1 MRRFPTSAAAA
12 RGPRLLRPRP
22 GAATLLAGAVALGV
36 PAHGISADGSPAVA
50 GGQEAVA
57 ATGAAEGWPGG
68 PATAAEALRAG
79 RYEEAESGYRR
90 RLGVPGARR
99 GLSETLRLTG
109 RYREAL
115 EVLGAGEASAERLL
129 DRARIHREIGE
140 DPEARALLARLLPPL
155 AASSPTASAIDPP
168 AGPAPEPLGSVP
180 PGLVLRAEVLL
191 ADLELAAGERET
203 ALERLDGV
211 LARYNRAPP
220 NAFDARALTAVGVA
234 ATRLGFE
241 SSGLFRDAL
250 RVFDEAALLD
260 PADPAPHLAAGR
272 LLSAKFNNTEA
283 AKSFGA
289 VLERNPR
296 HPEALLGLAR
306 IARLGGGGHGE
317 GREGP
322 LQGAL
327 GVNQHHPG
335 AVALRVRE
343 LLEAERI
350 PEAREAAD
358 AALRALPEAPELLAA
373 LGAVQFLDGDPGL
386 EETAAR
392 FRAARPGDPGFDVG
406 LAEAAERQRRY
417 REAVDRARAAA
428 AARPDSAAASRLW
441 GLNLLRVGAVAEGRE
456 VLEEAFRRDPFD
468 ALVKNTL
475 DLLDELDGFEV
486 VSAPPLELVLPAKE
500 AALLAPYAERIAR
513 EALDE
518 FRGRYR
524 FTPSG
529 TVRIEMYD
537 RSADFSVRTVGL
549 TGLGAHGVCF
559 GETLALESPS
569 ARPVARYH
577 WASTL
582 WHELAHTAA
591 MGLTDNRVP
600 RWFTEGLSQW
610 EERQKFGDGVGLPFL
625 AALRDGRL
633 LPVSRM
639 NDGFTRPTWPG
650 QVPVSYYHA
659 SLVVEHIEKEH
670 GFPAIGAFLEA
681 FGAGA
686 STEEA
691 VAEVLGFPPETLD
704 AAVNAVI
711 EERFGE
717 AARGLVASE
726 SGDEAPAGAPS
737 AGEPA
742 GAEPVEALLA
752 AADDAPGNFLFQLRA
767 GAALFEA
774 GRDEEAAERFRRAA
788 AIVPEYGGEDG
799 PYRFLAR
806 IHERAGRPSE
816 AAAALA
822 RHLARAPAAYRDW
835 LLLAEWRAADSDP
848 AGAAEALGAALL
860 AYPFEA
866 EPHERLAEHA
876 AALGDGALEL
886 RERRAALAAGT
897 PDRAGALY
905 RLADALRRAGD
916 RPEARRRVLEALEI
930 APTYDPALRLLL
942 DLRRAR

>member
-1 MRRFPTSAAAA
+1 MSRSPTSAV
-12 RGPRLLRPRP
+12 PRRSSTLFRSRPA
-22 GAATLLAGAVALGV
+22 AATLLASAVALGA
-36 PAHGISADGSPAVA
+36 PAFPA
-50 GGQEAVA
+50 GGEGQQQAEA
-57 ATGAAEGWPGG
+57 AAEGWPGG
-68 PATAAEALRAG
+68 PEAGAAALRAG
-79 RYEEAESGYRR
+79 RYEEAESAYRR
-90 RLGVPGARR
+90 DLRVPGARR
-99 GLSETLRLTG
+99 GLAETLRLTG

-115 EVLGAGEASAERLL
+115 EVLAAGETTAERLL

-140 DPEARALLARLLPPL
+140 DAAARALLVRLLP
-155 AASSPTASAIDPP
+155 SSSALSAEARAGSTADAPGSA
-168 AGPAPEPLGSVP
+168 P

-191 ADLELAAGERET
+191 ADLELAAGERDT
-203 ALERLDGV
+203 ALSRLDRVVG
-211 LARYNRAPP
+211 RYNRAPP

-234 ATRLGFE
+234 ATRLGFD

-260 PADPAPHLAAGR
+260 PADPAPHLAAGG
-272 LLSAKFNNTEA
+272 LLAAKFNNTEA
-283 AKSFGA
+283 ARSFSA

-306 IARLGGGGHGE
+306 VARVGHG
-317 GREGP
+317 GASGNREDP
-322 LQGAL
+322 LQRAL

-335 AVALRVRE
+335 AVALRVRQ

-350 PEAREAAD
+350 PEAREAAR
-358 AALRALPEAPELLAA
+358 AALAALPDAPELLAA
-373 LGAVQFLDGDPGL
+373 LGAVQFLDDDPGVG
-386 EETAAR
+386 ETEAR

-417 REAVDRARAAA
+417 REAADRARAAS
-428 AARPDSAAASRLW
+428 AARPDSAAANRLL
-441 GLNLLRVGAVAEGRE
+441 GLNLLRLGAVAEGRE

-475 DLLDELDGFEV
+475 DLLDELDGFTV
-486 VSAPPLELVLPAKE
+486 VAAPPLELVLPAKE
-500 AALLAPYAERIAR
+500 AAVLAPYAEQIAR

-524 FTPSG
+524 FTPRG

-659 SLVVEHIEKEH
+659 SLVVEHLEREH
-670 GFPAIGAFLEA
+670 GFPTIVALLES

-686 STEEA
+686 STDEA
-691 VAEVLGFPPETLD
+691 IAEVLGIPPETLD

-717 AARGLVASE
+717 AARGLAAAE
-726 SGDEAPAGAPS
+726 AGEEAPEGPPA

-742 GAEPVEALLA
+742 GAEPVEALVA
-752 AADDAPGNFLFQLRA
+752 AADGAPGNFLFQLRA

-788 AIVPEYGGEDG
+788 AIVPEYGGENG

-806 IHERAGRPSE
+806 IHERAGRPAE

-822 RHLARAPAAYRDW
+822 RHLAHAPAAYRDW
-835 LLLAEWRAADSDP
+835 LLLAEMRAADSDP
-848 AGAAEALGAALL
+848 AGAAAALDSAL
-860 AYPFEA
+860 FAYPFDA

-886 RERRAALAAGT
+886 RERRAALVAGT

-916 RPEARRRVLEALEI
+916 RPAARRRVLEALEI